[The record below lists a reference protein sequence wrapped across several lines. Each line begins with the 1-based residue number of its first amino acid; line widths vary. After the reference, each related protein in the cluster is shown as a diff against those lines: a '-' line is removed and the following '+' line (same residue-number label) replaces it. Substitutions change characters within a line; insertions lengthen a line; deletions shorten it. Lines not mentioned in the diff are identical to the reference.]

1 MEIPVLL
8 KQSIPLADFI
18 DKTADSFHEM
28 NNVKELLVDIDD
40 LYMKY
45 KEDKLPV
52 SRDEFEY
59 RAVLFRIL
67 KEFEYFLQIKR
78 NFILEL
84 EKDE

>member
-1 MEIPVLL
+1 M

-59 RAVLFRIL
+59 RAVLFHFKRIRI
-67 KEFEYFLQIKR
+67 FLQIKR